1 MSFASPYLLA
11 TLLVPVLA
19 LLGYLWIERRP
30 PRAAISFPNL
40 AVLASVAGRSGWRR
54 HLVTGLLLGV
64 VMLLCIAV
72 ARPRVPLAATSDSAT
87 VVLVVDVSYSMVATD
102 VAPSR
107 LEAARAA
114 IGSFVDHV
122 PSGVKVGLVA
132 FADDP
137 VVLTSPTTDKRL
149 VKAGIASLAPGYG
162 TAIGDALAR
171 GVDLVKASTGQS
183 GSSGS
188 TGTAARK
195 GAVVLLSD
203 GTQTH
208 GVLAPSEGAHLAR
221 LAGIPVYTIA
231 LGTLSG
237 TVTINRFGAAAVVP
251 VPPDRATLA
260 SIAEA
265 TGGSTFEVT
274 DAKRLNS
281 VYDRLGRTVARTT
294 RPREVT
300 AAFVAIAA
308 ALLTVAI
315 GIAALSAPR
324 LP

>member
-1 MSFASPYLLA
+1 
-11 TLLVPVLA
+11 
-19 LLGYLWIERRP
+19 
-30 PRAAISFPNL
+30 
-40 AVLASVAGRSGWRR
+40 
-54 HLVTGLLLGV
+54 VTGLLLGV
-64 VMLLCIAV
+64 VMLLCVAV
-72 ARPRVPLAATSDSAT
+72 ARPRVPIAATSSSAT

-114 IGSFVDHV
+114 ITSFVDHV
-122 PSGVKVGLVA
+122 PKGVKVGLVA

-137 VVLTSPTTDKRL
+137 VVVTAPTTNKQL
-149 VKAGIASLAPGYG
+149 VKSGIATLTPGFG

-171 GVDLVKASTGQS
+171 GVDLVKASTGQTATAKP
-183 GSSGS
+183 
-188 TGTAARK
+188 TGAARK

-208 GVLAPSEGAHLAR
+208 GVLAPNEGAHLAE

-237 TVTINRFGAAAVVP
+237 TVTINRFGAEAVVP
-251 VPPDRATLA
+251 VPPDRRTLA
-260 SIAEA
+260 SIAEE

-274 DAKRLNS
+274 DAARLSS
-281 VYDRLGRTVARTT
+281 VYDRLGRIVARTT
-294 RPREVT
+294 KPREVT
-300 AAFVAIAA
+300 AAFVGVAA
-308 ALLTVAI
+308 ALLAVAI
-315 GIAALSAPR
+315 GLAALSAPR

>member
-11 TLLVPVLA
+11 TLLVPLLA

-30 PRAAISFPNL
+30 PRTAISFPNL

-54 HLVTGLLLGV
+54 HIVTGLLLGA
-64 VMLLCIAV
+64 VMLLCVAV
-72 ARPRVPLAATSDSAT
+72 ARPRVPLDVTSDRAT

-114 IGSFVDHV
+114 ITSFVDRV
-122 PSGVKVGLVA
+122 PARVKVGIVA

-137 VVLTSPTTDKRL
+137 VVVTAPTTDRQL
-149 VKAGIASLAPGYG
+149 LRSGIATLTPGFG

-171 GVDLVKASTGQS
+171 GVDLVKASTGQ
-183 GSSGS
+183 
-188 TGTAARK
+188 TGTTGADAPK

-208 GVLAPSEGAHLAR
+208 GLLAPNEGAHLAE

-237 TVTINRFGAAAVVP
+237 TVTINRFGTEAVVP
-251 VPPDRATLA
+251 VPPDRRTLA
-260 SIAEA
+260 SIAEE

-274 DAKRLNS
+274 DAARLSS

-294 RPREVT
+294 KSREVT

-308 ALLTVAI
+308 ALLAAAI
-315 GIAALSAPR
+315 GLAALSAPR